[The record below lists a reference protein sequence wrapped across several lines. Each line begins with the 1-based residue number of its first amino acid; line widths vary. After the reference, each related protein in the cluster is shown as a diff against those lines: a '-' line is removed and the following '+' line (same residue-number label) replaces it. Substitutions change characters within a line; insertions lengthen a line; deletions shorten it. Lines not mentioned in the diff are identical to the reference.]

1 MSKFLKPLLIFSALF
16 IITGC
21 QQQPRLVT
29 VSLTP
34 EVPVTPVAATSTR
47 VASTTKAPTL
57 PPKTTTT
64 PVATTSVKQEAQIP
78 NTFLLNVAF
87 VQQAPFG
94 KWDVVHEET
103 CEEAS
108 MIMVDKY
115 FRQQALNETIGE
127 QELQKIIAWEN
138 DHNYAVDLTASE
150 TVKVLKDYYGLSA
163 RLSREVTVDRI
174 KYELF
179 KGNVVIIPA
188 AGRLLGNP
196 NFKAPGPIYHMLL
209 IKGYNDKEFITND
222 PGTRKGNSYKYSY
235 ERLLNAI
242 HDWNP
247 ALAKD
252 GMTDAEMAQGEKV
265 IVVVEGKL

>member
-1 MSKFLKPLLIFSALF
+1 MKFLKVLSLAALI
-16 IITGC
+16 IIGSGC
-21 QQQPRLVT
+21 QKQGSLVT
-29 VSLTP
+29 VSLQP
-34 EVPVTPVAATSTR
+34 EPPATSSITSVTATSTIKKT
-47 VASTTKAPTL
+47 STPIVGSTATKPTSS
-57 PPKTTTT
+57 PT
-64 PVATTSVKQEAQIP
+64 QQAQIP
-78 NTFLLNVAF
+78 NVFQLNVAF

-108 MIMVDKY
+108 MIMADKY
-115 FRQQALNETIGE
+115 FRQQPLTETIGE
-127 QELQKIIAWEN
+127 QEIQKIIAWEN
-138 DHNYAVDLTASE
+138 LHNYTVDLTAAE
-150 TVKVLKDYYGLSA
+150 TVKVLNDYYGLSA
-163 RLSREVTVDRI
+163 RLSRDVTVDRI

-179 KGNVVIIPA
+179 KGNIVIIPA

-209 IKGYNDKEFITND
+209 IKGYNDTEFITND

-247 ALAKD
+247 VLAKD
-252 GMTDAEMAQGEKV
+252 GMTDGEMAQGEKV
-265 IVVVEGKL
+265 IIVVEGKL

>member
-1 MSKFLKPLLIFSALF
+1 MSNFLKVSLIVAALF
-16 IITGC
+16 IIAGC
-21 QQQPRLVT
+21 QKQPSLVT

-34 EVPVTPVAATSTR
+34 EVPVTTSSIK
-47 VASTTKAPTL
+47 VASTIKTPVT
-57 PPKTTTT
+57 PPKIS
-64 PVATTSVKQEAQIP
+64 TTSVATSSVKLEAQIP
-78 NTFLLNVAF
+78 NTFQLNVAF

-108 MIMVDKY
+108 MIMADKY

-127 QELQKIIAWEN
+127 QEIQKIVAWEN
-138 DHNYAVDLTASE
+138 KNNYAVDLTASE
-150 TVKVLKDYYGLSA
+150 TVRVLRDYYGLSA
-163 RLSREVTVDRI
+163 RLSRDVTVDRI

-209 IKGYNDKEFITND
+209 IKGYNDTEFITND
-222 PGTRKGNSYKYSY
+222 PGTRKGNSYKYPY
-235 ERLLNAI
+235 ERLINAI

-252 GMTDAEMAQGEKV
+252 SMTDAEMVLGEKV